1 MDKDCNGRVTL
12 DEFKHCMTS
21 STSPAAHSASVV
33 DLTTWMNH
41 IGNER
46 EMGSK
51 MDITA
56 HLPFYVHHNL
66 GVGVAVGGEA

>member
-1 MDKDCNGRVTL
+1 
-12 DEFKHCMTS
+12 
-21 STSPAAHSASVV
+21 
-33 DLTTWMNH
+33 MNH

-51 MDITA
+51 MDIAA